1 MTTTVDAIYNAVS
14 RIRAET
20 WRGIGTPV
28 MEVPSE
34 KVSVVMRDGKPTLF
48 MTMHDVIG
56 LATSI
61 LDMQPPTPA
70 G

>member
-20 WRGIGTPV
+20 FKGIGVPV
-28 MEVPSE
+28 MEVPAE
-34 KVSVVMRDGKPTLF
+34 KVSVAWRDGKPTLY
-48 MTMHDVIG
+48 MTMHDVIE

-61 LDMQPPTPA
+61 LDMQPPTTQ
-70 G
+70 